1 MDPRIPEFAP
11 TADLRQVALSFHRA
25 GIVVVRRAID
35 DATLSRLRQA
45 CDRILA
51 AVAHQPALALRLAD
65 ERQFNRVPWILQLD
79 PEPQACTAV
88 LDHAFVWDLAELLL
102 GVDAVC
108 TGDVLVVKTSGTAST
123 FPVHADCEPIPPARL
138 GRRWFV
144 NVALYLDEASAAN
157 GCLAVLPGSHC
168 SPVALDDLARRRDHF
183 ADLSPVEAAAGDVVV
198 HHGAL
203 VHGSPAS
210 RSAAPRRTLYF
221 EFHPFMPSYLN
232 GEARPGLPMSRD
244 EVLARRRLRERAR
257 HLSSTAGSRVHG

>member
-1 MDPRIPEFAP
+1 MRPCRGCGRRATVSSPPSRTSRPWRSGSPTSASSTESHGSCSSIRSRRRARRCSTTRSCGIWRSCSWASTPYAPATFWSSRPAGRRAPSPSTP
-11 TADLRQVALSFHRA
+11 TA
-25 GIVVVRRAID
+25 
-35 DATLSRLRQA
+35 SR
-45 CDRILA
+45 
-51 AVAHQPALALRLAD
+51 
-65 ERQFNRVPWILQLD
+65 
-79 PEPQACTAV
+79 
-88 LDHAFVWDLAELLL
+88 
-102 GVDAVC
+102 
-108 TGDVLVVKTSGTAST
+108 S
-123 FPVHADCEPIPPARL
+123 PPARL